1 MNDISSADD
10 YSPAQLMRHNLKYSL
25 DFFRNSIDTPESH
38 INDKEDGIQ
47 NLQVVN
53 ICYLEKSNFN
63 SVKESN
69 FLHVRENFS
78 NLLEESCNNKINSS
92 TCNQKISGIDNESCA
107 NVENTSDKL
116 ESSED
121 EEKNLERLLE
131 PDVIIYE
138 SKSDNSTN
146 KECSKTV
153 VNENQGKTLEKANAD
168 IPQDL
173 TIKNS
178 EEITPKKP
186 KIREKTHEC
195 NICQKAFMT
204 KLQLTDHIRT
214 HTGERPYTCKLCNKC
229 FTHSST
235 LSKHS
240 RTHTGIKPFQCDI
253 CKKRFAQSGN
263 LSSHLRTHTGEKRY
277 KCDLCNKTFVN
288 LIRHMRTHTGERPFV
303 CSICHRAFAQSGHL
317 TSHVRETHS
326 GERAHKC
333 KYCDKAFARSNA
345 LTVHMRLHTGE
356 TPFKCDSCE
365 KVFKSN
371 GALVTHAL
379 THNNEDE
386 MDTDGPLLMFEDKIQ
401 LLLENEVTHNSEE
414 RINSN
419 GALTAHNVTFTPE
432 GKMKLTSG
440 PLFTHDIINT
450 DSDKLKSLITHEIAL
465 AAEDTF
471 RANYIQHVVTQT
483 TQKELSLV

>member
-1 MNDISSADD
+1 MDYMQGLGLNIDTVMTDELKSRLEPTLKDNYTNSFKLYCKDSMNDISSADD

-240 RTHTGIKPFQCDI
+240 RTHTG
-253 CKKRFAQSGN
+253 
-263 LSSHLRTHTGEKRY
+263 
-277 KCDLCNKTFVN
+277 
-288 LIRHMRTHTGERPFV
+288 ERPFV